1 LKFTQIR
8 KTNSQVS
15 GQTETTEETAE
26 QKWPKESEE
35 ARKQAEQAIHEQRC
49 DQSLLSTVHVG
60 QTAPKVRSQ
69 EHT

>member
-1 LKFTQIR
+1 LYLP
-8 KTNSQVS
+8 
-15 GQTETTEETAE
+15 ETTEETTE

-35 ARKQAEQAIHEQRC
+35 ARNQAEQAIHKQRS

-69 EHT
+69 EHAYK